1 MENSHPPRSSAPNT
15 VVPFGPGGTRFV
27 GGADALHYHRGNSIG
42 EQAFLHEKL
51 TLAPEI
57 EALRTRATSHP
68 GLKHLRAFADN
79 LLLRPLTRDEIR
91 LMFAS
96 EGAFVLQIPPG
107 ILRLA
112 SRLTDEWLTVRPFK
126 ALGRAARVLFA
137 AVDEYGLNQIE
148 TGLLPSHHQ
157 LYLDIVAH
165 WGITEAE
172 LVDPNNSVP
181 EGRRFGATIAE
192 YYRNRPI
199 IESVGFHIANEAT
212 APLDFGVY
220 VRALRKFQKEYGIKG
235 DSDPILN
242 FFIVHDDVES
252 SHCDMG
258 VELAQ
263 IYTQCDPEMIAQVAK
278 GVDAFMDGYCAY
290 FEQINETLF
299 GSSRS

>member
-1 MENSHPPRSSAPNT
+1 VT
-15 VVPFGPGGTRFV
+15 Q
-27 GGADALHYHRGNSIG
+27 LHYHRGHSVG
-42 EQAFLHEKL
+42 DQAFLHENIN
-51 TLAPEI
+51 LAPEI

-68 GLKHLRAFADN
+68 GLRHLREFGDN
-79 LLLRPLTRDEIR
+79 LLKRPLTREELCR
-91 LMFAS
+91 MFAS
-96 EGAFVLQIPPG
+96 EGAFVIQIPPG

-112 SRLTDEWLTVRPFK
+112 SRLTDEWLTVRPYK

-148 TGLLPSHHQ
+148 QGLLPSHHQ

-172 LVDPNNSVP
+172 IIDPKNIVS
-181 EGRRFGATIAE
+181 EGRRFADTIAE
-192 YYRNRPI
+192 YYRERPLV
-199 IESVGFHIANEAT
+199 ESLGFHIANEAT

-220 VRALRKFQKEYGIKG
+220 VRSLRKFHKEYGLKHEN
-235 DSDPILN
+235 DPVLN

-258 VELAQ
+258 VEMAQ
-263 IYTQCDPEMIAQVAK
+263 IYTQCDPAMLAQVAK

-290 FEQINETLF
+290 FAQINAALF
-299 GSSRS
+299 GGAEAEPKLRASAG